1 MQTKGDLAQYVGD
14 LLALNGALSSAT
26 PDTTER
32 ILKVLELVVAEI
44 EGNGVR
50 ISWNASPDP
59 MNPAANEEIGTP
71 IGMFQP
77 LAKAVAIHVAPM
89 IGAMVTPQLQMVTR
103 SAYQSLMKFDWKSTT
118 PQPRL
123 RANSPLGSG
132 NTKYRYVPD
141 FMPDVQNIDVENS
154 TSLDNLTE

>member
-1 MQTKGDLAQYVGD
+1 MQTKGDLARYVGD
-14 LLALNGALSSAT
+14 FLALNGSLSSAT
-26 PDTTER
+26 PDTNER
-32 ILKVLELVVAEI
+32 ILKVLELCVAEI
-44 EGNGVR
+44 EGNGIR

-59 MNPAANEEIGTP
+59 MNPSASEDSGVP

-77 LAKAVAIHVAPM
+77 LVKAVAMHVAPM

-103 SAYQSLMKFDWKSTT
+103 SAYQSLMKFDWKTTT

-132 NTKYRYVPD
+132 NTKYRY
-141 FMPDVQNIDVENS
+141 MPDYMPEVKNIDVDNS
-154 TSLDNLTE
+154 TDLEGLTE